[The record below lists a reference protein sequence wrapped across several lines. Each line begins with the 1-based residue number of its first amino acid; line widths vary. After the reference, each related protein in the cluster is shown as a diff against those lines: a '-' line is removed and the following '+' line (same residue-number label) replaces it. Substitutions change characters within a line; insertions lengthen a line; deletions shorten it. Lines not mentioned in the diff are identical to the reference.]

1 MTAKKNVQNGTDKKG
16 STTTTKVGF
25 GLTAAAATVA
35 GAYFLYGS
43 KKAAQNRKKVKGWA
57 LKAKGEVLEALEKAE
72 NISEDEFKKLVETA
86 TGVYGT
92 VKNATKG
99 EVEDFKKEMNTHW
112 KDLQKNSAVRKLVS
126 APVKKPINKKIK
138 NNPSVSLV
146 GVKKKAGGVSKKK
159 GL

>member
-1 MTAKKNVQNGTDKKG
+1 MTTKKSAQNGTKKKG
-16 STTTTKVGF
+16 NATGAKVGF

-57 LKAKGEVLEALEKAE
+57 LKAKGEILETLEKAQ
-72 NISEDEFKKLVETA
+72 NISEDEFKKLVESA
-86 TGVYGT
+86 TGVYAT

-112 KDLQKNSAVRKLVS
+112 KDLQKNAAVRKIVG
-126 APVKKPINKKIK
+126 APALK
-138 NNPSVSLV
+138 NTT
-146 GVKKKAGGVSKKK
+146 KKAPTKKVNQIPK
-159 GL
+159 AKK